1 MTSGIYKLEFPG
13 GLFYIGKSE
22 NIERRW
28 EEHRKKFET
37 GKAAKPMQAA
47 FKNCGYPDAEI
58 ICVAHKDNIDVLE
71 AAYISD
77 AMERYGN
84 LCLNT
89 SIPEDP
95 GFRQYEDDIVN
106 MSLKEQMALI
116 KKLREDVER
125 CETELEQQEIDHE
138 REMTDIASGRAYI
151 TVSRDLHNTEIELNN
166 LKIELERL
174 KNRNWFQR
182 LFNL

>member
-47 FKNCGYPDAEI
+47 FQNFGYPN
-58 ICVAHKDNIDVLE
+58 AHILCRAHRDNIDVLE
-71 AAYISD
+71 AAYISA
-77 AMERYGN
+77 AMERHGN
-84 LCLNT
+84 MCLNI

-95 GFRQYEDDIVN
+95 GFRQYEDDIAN
-106 MSLKEQMALI
+106 MSFKEQMDCI
-116 KKLREDVER
+116 KKLRKDVER
-125 CETELEQQEIDHE
+125 CETELEQQELDHKDEILSITSGTKVQWMQGYID
-138 REMTDIASGRAYI
+138 
-151 TVSRDLHNTEIELNN
+151 DLVAINKTY
-166 LKIELERL
+166 LERL
-174 KNRNWFQR
+174 NHLESRNWFQR